1 MSSLSIID
9 DHLNLKLD
17 TKHDNYIV
25 TGFLCNRIGFRKQ
38 GNNFVNRKTDAI
50 TIKRI
55 KDFFKNRKFKLNLEE
70 NCQNILQEFE
80 TGKENFENLSDE
92 ALRIKN
98 SSDEEFDNFKVPE
111 FLPNN
116 ILKQYQIK
124 SVKHALKI
132 LNSANFSV
140 PGSGK
145 TWMTYASYFQAKA
158 DKSLPKINKLLVV
171 CPTAA
176 FQVWEEEYRVITG
189 KDHEGVIHR
198 ISTNDRDQGII
209 PLLTKQF
216 EILLI
221 NYEKLPDQ
229 RFLSGI
235 SQMMDDDGNN
245 FYLVLDESHKIK
257 SVESDRGVAAK
268 ELAPFA
274 KRRMILTGTPMPNYH
289 QDLWNQFNFLFPNEN
304 ILGGYDAFV
313 RKIKMKPEIETANVM
328 ERLSPFFTRI
338 NKNQLDLPKTN
349 LIYHPCPMT
358 KFQTEIYQTIAWDIL
373 QNSENQEK
381 FRAYSDFEQNFMYLI
396 MASTDP
402 ALLAQD
408 HQYSDTLI
416 DLEGVPIRDRIQQ
429 YGAGELSGK
438 MIELKT
444 LLGNIIPRNEK
455 VVIWC
460 NFRNTLL
467 KVEQMIESEF
477 HVESRRIDGSV
488 AKDNRENK
496 DDNKE
501 KSIREFKT
509 RDDMNVLIANPASL
523 AEAVSLHKVCQ
534 QAIYVDRTYV
544 ATNWIQSKDRIHRI
558 GSDAE
563 ATYTVLMSKYEQ
575 SDRRKTID
583 DMIRISLNR
592 KEDAMNKFLKDPAPN
607 VRITEL
613 NYDAINDPIDSEV
626 DYKEGIEM
634 LRENFSNDQNSQ
646 S

>member
-1 MSSLSIID
+1 MSSLSITG

-17 TKHDNYIV
+17 ANHNNHVV
-25 TGFLCNRIGFRKQ
+25 TGFLYNRIGFRKQ
-38 GNNFVNRKTDAI
+38 GNDFVTRKTDAN
-50 TIKRI
+50 TIKRV
-55 KDFFKNRKFKLNLEE
+55 KNFFEKRKFELKLEP
-70 NCQNILQEFE
+70 NCQNILDEYE
-80 TGKENFENLSDE
+80 TGKENFENLSDQ
-92 ALRIKN
+92 ALTIKN
-98 SSDEEFDNFKVPE
+98 SPDDGFDNFQVPE
-111 FLPNN
+111 FLPSN
-116 ILKQYQIK
+116 ILKPYQIK
-124 SVKHALKI
+124 PVKHALKI

-140 PGSGK
+140 PGAGK

-158 DKSLPKINKLLVV
+158 DGSVPKVNKLLVV

-176 FQVWEEEYRVITG
+176 FQVWEEEYKVITG
-189 KDHEGVIHR
+189 KDHERIIHR
-198 ISTNDRDQGII
+198 ISANDRDQGII
-209 PLLTKQF
+209 PQLTNQF
-216 EILLI
+216 EILLV

-229 RFLSGI
+229 RYFSGI
-235 SQMMDDDGNN
+235 SQMLDDDANN

-257 SVESDRGVAAK
+257 SFESNRGAATK
-268 ELAPFA
+268 ELSGFA
-274 KRRMILTGTPMPNYH
+274 KRRMILTGTPMPNNH
-289 QDLWNQFNFLFPNEN
+289 LDLWNQFNFLFPNEK
-304 ILGGYDAFV
+304 ILGEYDAFV
-313 RKIKMKPEIETANVM
+313 RKMKLKPEIEAVSVM

-338 NKNQLDLPKTN
+338 NKNQLDLPKSN

-358 KFQTEIYQTIAWDIL
+358 KFQTEIYETIAWDAL
-373 QNSENQEK
+373 QNFENQEK

-408 HQYSDTLI
+408 NQYSDTLI
-416 DLEGVPIRDRIQQ
+416 DLEGVPIRDRIRQ

-438 MIELKT
+438 MIELKA
-444 LLGNIIPRNEK
+444 LLQNIIPRNEK
-455 VVIWC
+455 VIIWC
-460 NFRNTLL
+460 NFRNTLT

-477 HVESRRIDGSV
+477 HVESRRIDGSI
-488 AKDNRENK
+488 AKDDNEN
-496 DDNKE
+496 DEENKE

-575 SDRRKTID
+575 NDRRRTID
-583 DMIRISLNR
+583 DMLRISLER
-592 KEDAMNKFLKDPAPN
+592 KEKAMNDFLRDPAPN

-613 NYDAINDPIDSEV
+613 NYDAINDPNDSEA
-626 DYKEGIEM
+626 DYREGIDM
-634 LRENFSNDQNSQ
+634 LRENFSNDQNTQ
-646 S
+646 Y